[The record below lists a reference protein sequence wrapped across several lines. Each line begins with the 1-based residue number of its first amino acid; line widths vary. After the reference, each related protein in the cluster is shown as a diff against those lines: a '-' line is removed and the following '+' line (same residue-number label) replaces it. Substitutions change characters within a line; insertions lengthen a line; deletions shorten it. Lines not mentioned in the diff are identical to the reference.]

1 MLVHTAARS
10 CRSRATARR
19 ATDVQGK
26 FGGIK
31 RTKSTVLGRVH
42 SAARVLLGEL
52 WWLLVVASGPAGA
65 WVGAKQVGSRC
76 SPLHTGAR
84 VNRRVVKNTQRNSR
98 RCLRQRIAAV
108 RQVRGRASED
118 YREVVM
124 VREGTVR
131 VNRYSPDD
139 KRLGHHT
146 GWLTFV
152 LHYSTSVYTRAS
164 NTGAA
169 SKKSR
174 SSRPTLCQ
182 HLTDTLPDVHAATRV
197 CSCVCLYGIPEQ

>member
-1 MLVHTAARS
+1 VVVGRGERS
-10 CRSRATARR
+10 GRCAGRSET
-19 ATDVQGK
+19 
-26 FGGIK
+26 GGL
-31 RTKSTVLGRVH
+31 TLQS
-42 SAARVLLGEL
+42 SAY
-52 WWLLVVASGPAGA
+52 
-65 WVGAKQVGSRC
+65 
-76 SPLHTGAR
+76 GAR
-84 VNRRVVKNTQRNSR
+84 VDRRVVKNTQRNSR
-98 RCLRQRIAAV
+98 RCLRQGIAAV

-152 LHYSTSVYTRAS
+152 LHYSTSVCARAS
-164 NTGAA
+164 NTGAV

-174 SSRPTLCQ
+174 SSCPTLCQ
-182 HLTDTLPDVHAATRV
+182 HLADTLPDIHAATRV
-197 CSCVCLYGIPEQ
+197 RSCVYLHGIPEQWTPATREAAQLLCFH